1 MNSRSKESNEQGI
14 DLIFNNQVERAF
26 WAQLGSPTI
35 VECKNRRS
43 PVGANELNSP
53 SGKMD
58 AISPDARTSIL
69 VSMKGITGNYY
80 RDVQS
85 RRRGLRRKRHYVLVL
100 DKADLDGIF
109 NCASQ
114 ARVIEEKNDKLMLI

>member
-1 MNSRSKESNEQGI
+1 M
-14 DLIFNNQVERAF
+14 IFSNQVDSAF
-26 WAQLGSPTI
+26 WAQLGSPII

-43 PVGANELNSP
+43 PVGANELNGL

-58 AISPDARTSIL
+58 VISPDVQTSIL

-85 RRRGLRRKRHYVLVL
+85 RRRELRQERRHVLVL
-100 DKADLDGIF
+100 DKADLEGIV